1 MKRGVFLEKKNND
14 YQVHYGNFPND
25 YNRLCCSSND
35 ENELIIKGVYKENKF
50 ENGYIIFN
58 NNEVFVK
65 KL

>member
-25 YNRLCCSSND
+25 NNRLCCSSND

-50 ENGYIIFN
+50 ELYYF
-58 NNEVFVK
+58 
-65 KL
+65 